1 MTEEQKTFSAKET
14 LDSLVQRLT
23 DLSSDAE
30 KFDQGNGS
38 AGRRLRKELANLRLS
53 FQQTRF
59 DIQEVK
65 NSRKQQ
71 LTK

>member
-23 DLSSDAE
+23 DLSADAE

-38 AGRRLRKELANLRLS
+38 AGRRLRKELANLRLA

-59 DIQEVK
+59 DIQTTK
-65 NSRKQQ
+65 NNR
-71 LTK
+71 LATK

>member
-23 DLSSDAE
+23 DLSADAT

-38 AGRRLRKELANLRLS
+38 AGRRLRKELANLRLAM
-53 FQQTRF
+53 QQTRF
-59 DIQEVK
+59 DIQETK
-65 NSRKQQ
+65 NSR
-71 LTK
+71 LATK